1 MKTRLAPALFLALA
15 LLLVAGP
22 AAAAPEKA
30 DAATTI
36 ALKRV
41 SDRYAL
47 TKTRISALLD
57 QRLNPS
63 PLPTTLPNPFY
74 RSPDLPPTDASRG
87 VLPGGPADSN
97 VPPAGPDESDA
108 DTLAKFVATLK
119 VSGVTV
125 LNGRSLLTL
134 NQTLCKAGDTIP
146 LEIKGHTV
154 YIQVLKIT
162 ADELTLRLNEDEQVV
177 RLKK

>member
-1 MKTRLAPALFLALA
+1 MKTRLAPALLLALA

-22 AAAAPEKA
+22 APAAPEKA

-36 ALKRV
+36 ALKRAA
-41 SDRYAL
+41 DRYAL

-57 QRLNPS
+57 QRLNPA
-63 PLPTTLPNPFY
+63 PLPANLPNPFY
-74 RSPDLPPTDASRG
+74 RSSDLPPTDVSRG
-87 VLPGGPADSN
+87 GPPGGPVDSN
-97 VPPAGPDESDA
+97 VLPAGPDESDA